1 MPPLGPRSSSPLS
14 DRTKSGAAAAIMPS
28 SKHRCS
34 DNDAVSVFTINT
46 SKPSNVVLWK
56 DRQRKQLSR
65 LGEALS
71 GPSRASKSRSIHIY
85 VFTIFDSAMSMSNN
99 HLILQTLVTILVICV
114 VAPIAIIGGTF
125 SVYSSAIQLSAA
137 SNNIHS
143 AQFTPA
149 SILYLLLLALNY
161 AIMPRLSKRYIH
173 PNANKRSVAL
183 VEEVVKMSLGLGG
196 WVLTGYA
203 STKNIEATS
212 ATSFSTTMSVLQEQL
227 QHWSPLSTLIAAGLP
242 SALYALQG
250 TLTYTAYQNLDSVT
264 YNGLTQLKVLSS
276 ALCCYVILN
285 KRQSVLQMASL
296 GLLML
301 SSVVFQGS
309 WKDWIRKQTSSD
321 NHSSNINNRRVLLMG
336 VLPCLTATLLSGL
349 AGAFSQRS
357 LQTQVGGQMHRDAY
371 FYTVEIS
378 FLSAVCLVISM
389 AAETWQGRRT
399 VACANVKELDDKCDT
414 KKDSFFQHWTYAY
427 LCDTLAYNNE
437 SYSWSLD
444 CIGSSSSRFG
454 CERLCIGIRI
464 SLLGF
469 ASICIGGH

>member
-1 MPPLGPRSSSPLS
+1 MTNFL
-14 DRTKSGAAAAIMPS
+14 
-28 SKHRCS
+28 CS
-34 DNDAVSVFTINT
+34 VT
-46 SKPSNVVLWK
+46 S
-56 DRQRKQLSR
+56 
-65 LGEALS
+65 
-71 GPSRASKSRSIHIY
+71 Y
-85 VFTIFDSAMSMSNN
+85 
-99 HLILQTLVTILVICV
+99 V

-143 AQFTPA
+143 VQQFTPS

-161 AIMPRLSKRYIH
+161 AIMPRLSKRFIH

-203 STKNIEATS
+203 STKSIESTS
-212 ATSFSTTMSVLQEQL
+212 GTTVTSLSSTMSVLQEQL

-264 YNGLTQLKVLSS
+264 FNGLTQLKCLSS
-276 ALCCYVILN
+276 ALCCYIILN
-285 KRQSVLQMASL
+285 KRQSALQMISL

-309 WKDWIRKQTSSD
+309 WKDWIRKQTTTSG

-357 LQTQVGGQMHRDAY
+357 LQTQVGGQMHRNAY

-378 FLSAVCLVISM
+378 FLSAACLIISM
-389 AAETWQGRRT
+389 AAEYWQGKRT
-399 VACANVKELDDKCDT
+399 VACTSVKKLDNKYDT
-414 KKDSFFQHWTYAY
+414 MKDSFFQHWTYA
-427 LCDTLAYNNE
+427 TLLPITTRATAG
-437 SYSWSLD
+437 LLTALVHRHL
-444 CIGSSSSRFG
+444 GSVVK
-454 CERLCIGIRI
+454 
-464 SLLGF
+464 GF
-469 ASICIGGH
+469 ALVLGLVFSALLQFVLEGVDLSAGQLVGTALVLFSSWLHFKG

>member
-71 GPSRASKSRSIHIY
+71 GPSRAI
-85 VFTIFDSAMSMSNN
+85 
-99 HLILQTLVTILVICV
+99 
-114 VAPIAIIGGTF
+114 APIAIIGGTF

-203 STKNIEATS
+203 STKNIKATS

-321 NHSSNINNRRVLLMG
+321 NHSSNIKNRRVLLMG

-414 KKDSFFQHWTYAY
+414 KKDSFFQHWTYA
-427 LCDTLAYNNE
+427 TLLPITTRATAG
-437 SYSWSLD
+437 LLTALVHRHL
-444 CIGSSSSRFG
+444 GSVVK
-454 CERLCIGIRI
+454 
-464 SLLGF
+464 GF
-469 ASICIGGH
+469 ALVLGLVFSALLQFVLEGIDLSVGQLVGTVLVLFSSWLHFKG

>member
-71 GPSRASKSRSIHIY
+71 GPSRAI
-85 VFTIFDSAMSMSNN
+85 
-99 HLILQTLVTILVICV
+99 
-114 VAPIAIIGGTF
+114 APIAIIGGTF

-203 STKNIEATS
+203 STKNIKATS

-250 TLTYTAYQNLDSVT
+250 TLTYTAYQNLDAVT

-321 NHSSNINNRRVLLMG
+321 NHSSNIKNRRVLLMG

-414 KKDSFFQHWTYAY
+414 KKDSFFQHWTYA
-427 LCDTLAYNNE
+427 TLLPITTRATAG
-437 SYSWSLD
+437 LLTALVHRHL
-444 CIGSSSSRFG
+444 GSVVK
-454 CERLCIGIRI
+454 
-464 SLLGF
+464 GF
-469 ASICIGGH
+469 ALVLGLVFSALLQFVLEGIDLSVGQLVGTVLVLFSSWLHFKG